1 MNITLFG
8 KRVNNTLYGK
18 RCKFRIL
25 RGGAHAGLSRWVL
38 SPYMQSKYPY
48 KTDTQRRGDSGTM
61 GWDDV
66 AKAKE
71 GLGPPEAG
79 RHIEQNH
86 L

>member
-1 MNITLFG
+1 
-8 KRVNNTLYGK
+8 
-18 RCKFRIL
+18 
-25 RGGAHAGLSRWVL
+25 
-38 SPYMQSKYPY
+38 MQSKYPY

-61 GWDDV
+61 AWDDV